1 MEVLVLFNYDGQ
13 ADDELTIRKG
23 DVILDVKKLEGGWW
37 EGLLGSK
44 RGLFPDNFV
53 MVVAEADMNQ
63 AYSSAAV
70 RSEKGRRCRALFSYA
85 PSHEDEL
92 ELLVGDE
99 IHFLG
104 EVEEGWWRG
113 KLNGKIGVFPS
124 NFVVIEDPPTS
135 TTIHAP
141 KGPTTNPLTIS
152 SDIAPEL
159 PPKPLREIARVL
171 FPYSSMQPDELE
183 LREGDLVII
192 HSKDCEDKGW
202 WKGEVNNKIGVFP
215 DNFVEV
221 IPHNSSSG
229 TMGKSVYPTLNVLPS
244 TGTAKTP
251 QIRGVPKDESTVPP
265 PSTNID
271 SVPLNISSSLSGN
284 TVENPNS
291 LSDEQKLQQV
301 ADILNAITPTESLP
315 HITAS
320 RARPTKSRRPPS
332 ALLFKDVENEDAN
345 GGLPIPSA
353 IRGLSAPTEEL
364 EQSTPGSL
372 VEQQQRP
379 MTKMRNSSIKPPW
392 MEELK
397 RNQEKKE
404 KGSIITSTNSIHE
417 KPSVLPVKPII
428 PKSTIISTDVPT
440 NSQSHTQSETNSV
453 TYSKEPIPQKVG
465 PKNVTAK
472 FEQLSSVPGIPDG
485 PPPKSSGNVTGPVNL
500 SSLLPVEKTI
510 HKEPTLPSV
519 PPFREEKKTLPET
532 GASVLFK
539 EYPEANSS
547 TLGTGNAMKQTLP
560 SLHPSNG
567 PAVKQP
573 VSSPNHHPANLNEVA
588 QLNHSDYIVKQEL
601 HSLLLRVASLEATV
615 LNLQMELLQLKNA
628 PVKEHKCRCMQEVTS
643 TETSMVHI

>member
-63 AYSSAAV
+63 SYSSAAV
-70 RSEKGRRCRALFSYA
+70 RSEKGRKCRALFSYA

-92 ELLVGDE
+92 QLLVGDE

-135 TTIHAP
+135 TAIHVP
-141 KGPTTNPLTIS
+141 KGPVTNQVAIS

-171 FPYSSMQPDELE
+171 FPYSALQPDELE
-183 LREGDLVII
+183 LREGDLVTI

-229 TMGKSVYPTLNVLPS
+229 ALGKSVHPTLNISPS

-251 QIRGVPKDESTVPP
+251 QIRGVPKNEPASPP

-271 SVPLNISSSLSGN
+271 SVPRNISSFTGN

-320 RARPTKSRRPPS
+320 RARPTKTRRPPS
-332 ALLFKDVENEDAN
+332 ALFFKDVENEDSS
-345 GGLPIPSA
+345 GGLSIPSV
-353 IRGLSAPTEEL
+353 IRGLSVPTEEL
-364 EQSTPGSL
+364 EKSSPGSP

-404 KGSIITSTNSIHE
+404 KGSITTTTNSNHE

-428 PKSTIISTDVPT
+428 PKSTNTSTDVPP
-440 NSQSHTQSETNSV
+440 NSQPHTQSEANSV
-453 TYSKEPIPQKVG
+453 TLKELISHKVG
-465 PKNVTAK
+465 PKNVNAK
-472 FEQLSSVPGIPDG
+472 FEQLSSVEVPGIHEG
-485 PPPKSSGNVTGPVNL
+485 PPPKSFGNVTGPISL
-500 SSLLPVEKTI
+500 SSVLPNEKTTQ
-510 HKEPTLPSV
+510 KESAVPSALQ
-519 PPFREEKKTLPET
+519 FRDEKKTLPET
-532 GASVLFK
+532 GTSMVLK
-539 EYPEANSS
+539 EYPEANFSS
-547 TLGTGNAMKQTLP
+547 HGTGNATKQTLT
-560 SLHPSNG
+560 SLHPSKG
-567 PAVKQP
+567 PGVKQTVCSTNHNP
-573 VSSPNHHPANLNEVA
+573 VNLNELA
-588 QLNHSDYIVKQEL
+588 QLNNSDYIVQREL
-601 HSLLLRVASLEATV
+601 HSLQLRVASLEATV

-628 PVKEHKCRCMQEVTS
+628 PVEEHKCRCMQKVSS
-643 TETSMVHI
+643 TEASLVHI

>member
-53 MVVAEADMNQ
+53 MVVAEAEMNQ
-63 AYSSAAV
+63 TYSSATV

-92 ELLVGDE
+92 QLLVGDE

-135 TTIHAP
+135 TALHAP
-141 KGPTTNPLTIS
+141 KGPITNPLTIS

-171 FPYSSMQPDELE
+171 FPYSAMQPDELE

-192 HSKDCEDKGW
+192 HSKECEDKGW
-202 WKGEVNNKIGVFP
+202 WKGEINNKIGVFP

-221 IPHNSSSG
+221 IPQNSSSG
-229 TMGKSVYPTLNVLPS
+229 TMGKSVYPTLNILPS

-251 QIRGVPKDESTVPP
+251 QIRGIPKDESTIP
-265 PSTNID
+265 PSSTKLD
-271 SVPLNISSSLSGN
+271 PVPLNISSSLSGN

-320 RARPTKSRRPPS
+320 RARPTKTRRPPS
-332 ALLFKDVENEDAN
+332 ALFFKEVENEDSS
-345 GGLPIPSA
+345 GGLSVPSGN
-353 IRGLSAPTEEL
+353 RGLSVPTEEL
-364 EQSTPGSL
+364 EQSSPGSL

-379 MTKMRNSSIKPPW
+379 ITKIRNSSIKPPW

-404 KGSIITSTNSIHE
+404 KGSVTTTTNSNNE

-428 PKSTIISTDVPT
+428 PKSANTSTDVPP
-440 NSQSHTQSETNSV
+440 NSQPHTQSETNSV
-453 TYSKEPIPQKVG
+453 TCSKEPIPHKVG
-465 PKNVTAK
+465 PKNVNAK
-472 FEQLSSVPGIPDG
+472 FEQLSSVPLIPEG
-485 PPPKSSGNVTGPVNL
+485 PPPKSFGNVTGPLNL
-500 SSLLPVEKTI
+500 SSLLPTEKTT

-532 GASVLFK
+532 GSSVLSK
-539 EYPEANSS
+539 EYPEANSI
-547 TLGTGNAMKQTLP
+547 TLGTGNATKQTLP
-560 SLHPSNG
+560 PLHPSNG
-567 PAVKQP
+567 PGVKQP
-573 VSSPNHHPANLNEVA
+573 VCSPNHHPVHLNELA
-588 QLNHSDYIVKQEL
+588 QLNNSDSVVQREL
-601 HSLLLRVASLEATV
+601 QALHLRVASLEATV
-615 LNLQMELLQLKNA
+615 LNLQRELLQLKNA
-628 PVKEHKCRCMQEVTS
+628 PIEEHKCRCMQKVSGKE
-643 TETSMVHI
+643 ESMVHI